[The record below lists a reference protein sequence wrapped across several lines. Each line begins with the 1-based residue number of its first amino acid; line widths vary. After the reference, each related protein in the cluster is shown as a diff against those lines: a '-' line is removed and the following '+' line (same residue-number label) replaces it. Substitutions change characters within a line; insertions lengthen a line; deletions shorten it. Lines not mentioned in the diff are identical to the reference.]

1 MSGEKIGGHI
11 SRRSARSNRFVYFAR
26 LARMPYL
33 RLAIACPLRQLF
45 DYAPPD
51 ELTPAALAH
60 LQPGA
65 RLLVPFGHRKVTAIL
80 VETTET
86 SPLPAE
92 KIRRA
97 SRLLDSEPV
106 LTEPLLKLC
115 QWAALYYKHPLGEIL
130 FAALPAQLRRG
141 IEHRPAA
148 TRQWRLSEAGHGL
161 PAGALRRAPKQAQL
175 LSLLQAQP
183 ALSDAEIANQGI
195 SRAVLRQLADK
206 ALIESL
212 ESQLQP
218 RPANSA
224 AGLALTPEQ
233 STALA
238 TISTHHAGF
247 ACHLLDGVTGSGK
260 TEVYLQLIAQT
271 LQAGRQA
278 LVLVPEIGLTPQTLS
293 RFSERFDAEIAV
305 LHSGHTDAAR
315 LRAWE
320 SARSG
325 RAHIVIG
332 TRSAIFTP
340 LLNPGVIIV
349 DEEHDTS
356 FKQQDG
362 FRYSARDIAVKRAQ
376 LEDIPVLLGSATP
389 SLESLYNAEQ
399 GRYQHLLLRERAG
412 AGVLPE
418 IDTLD
423 LRKQHLQGGMSAPLL
438 EAVSAELAAG
448 NQVLLF
454 LNRRGYAPTL
464 QCHDCGYVAG
474 CQHCDAHL
482 TWHRSAGQLRCHHC
496 DWRCAVPRACPDCR
510 SSQLAAS
517 GVGTEQTEQILEQL
531 FPAVPVFR
539 VDRDSMRNKGSLEA
553 VAAEVNLGK
562 PCLLLGTQMLTKG
575 HHFAGI
581 TLVGLLDIDAA
592 LFSADFRGPE
602 RMGQLL
608 TQVAGRAGRED
619 KPGRVLIQTHYPD
632 HPLLHAL
639 LQGGYQN
646 YARQLLEERRQG
658 GLPPY
663 GQLLLL
669 RADARNAQ
677 AAERFLGVLRQHV
690 EQRNAGGARLIGPLP
705 APLQRKQNRYRMQL
719 LASCSKRSQSQAL
732 AAVLVS
738 IAESLP
744 EAKSVHWS
752 LDVDPQDMT

>member
-1 MSGEKIGGHI
+1 
-11 SRRSARSNRFVYFAR
+11 
-26 LARMPYL
+26 MPIL

-45 DYAPPD
+45 DYTPPPD
-51 ELTPAALAH
+51 LNPDTLELLK
-60 LQPGA
+60 PGV
-65 RLLVPFGHRKVTAIL
+65 RLLVPFGRRQVTAIL
-80 VETTET
+80 VETAAE
-86 SPLPAE
+86 SALPAD
-92 KIRRA
+92 KLRA
-97 SRLLDSEPV
+97 AVQLLDTEPV
-106 LTEPLLKLC
+106 LTQPLLQLC
-115 QWAALYYKHPLGEIL
+115 QWAATYYKHPLGEIL

-141 IEHRPAA
+141 TEHNPAG
-148 TRQWRLSEAGHGL
+148 TRQWRLSDAGKGL

-175 LSLLQAQP
+175 LSLLQSQP
-183 ALSDAEIANQGI
+183 ALSDAEIASQGI

-206 ALIESL
+206 SIIESVDSPL
-212 ESQLQP
+212 RP
-218 RPANSA
+218 RPGSSASGLELSPEQRTALSAINSHA
-224 AGLALTPEQ
+224 AGF
-233 STALA
+233 S
-238 TISTHHAGF
+238 
-247 ACHLLDGVTGSGK
+247 CHLLDGVTGSGK
-260 TEVYLQLIAQT
+260 TEVYLQLIAQVVE
-271 LQAGRQA
+271 AGRQA

-293 RFSERFDAEIAV
+293 RFRERFDAEIAV

-315 LRAWE
+315 LKAWE
-320 SARSG
+320 AARSG

-340 LLNPGVIIV
+340 LLKPGVIIV
-349 DEEHDTS
+349 DEEHDAS

-376 LEDIPVLLGSATP
+376 LEEIPVLLGSATP
-389 SLESLYNAEQ
+389 SLESMYNAQQ
-399 GRYQHLLLRERAG
+399 GRYQHLFLRERAG

-418 IDTLD
+418 IATLD
-423 LRKQHLQGGMSAPLL
+423 LRKQHLQGGMSAALL
-438 EAVSAELAAG
+438 DAVSAELAAG

-474 CQHCDAHL
+474 CKHCDAHL
-482 TWHRSAGQLRCHHC
+482 TWHRAAGQLRCHHC

-517 GVGTEQTEQILEQL
+517 GVGTEQTEQVLTNL

-539 VDRDSMRNKGSLEA
+539 VDRDSMRTKGALEA
-553 VAAEVNLGK
+553 VTEQVNLGK

-575 HHFAGI
+575 HHFPGI
-581 TLVGLLDIDAA
+581 TLVGLLDSDAA

-619 KPGRVLIQTHYPD
+619 KTGRVLIQTHYPD
-632 HPLLHAL
+632 HPLLNAL

-646 YARQLLEERRQG
+646 YAQQLLEERRQG
-658 GLPPY
+658 GLPPF
-663 GQLLLL
+663 GQLLLV

-677 AAERFLGVLRQHV
+677 AAEQFLSALRRQL
-690 EQRNAGGARLIGPLP
+690 EQRYPGGAQLIGPLP

-719 LASCSKRSQSQAL
+719 LASSSNRGQAQAL
-732 AAVLVS
+732 AAALIS
-738 IAESLP
+738 TAESLP
-744 EAKSVHWS
+744 EAKSVQWS